1 MSDFEKAMKV
11 VRTGVNWGVKLGT
24 GVTVGGA
31 MTAFIPRNAN
41 VIIKTSGF
49 LSAIAAT
56 SLVSRELA
64 KEADRFFD
72 GIESETDN

>member
-1 MSDFEKAMKV
+1 MSDFEKKMKV
-11 VRTGVNWGVKLGT
+11 VRTGVKWSVKLGT
-24 GVTVGGA
+24 GVTVGNA
-31 MTAFIPRNAN
+31 MAAFIPRNASTI
-41 VIIKTSGF
+41 VKISGL

-72 GIESETDN
+72 GVEGETDN